1 MFFFIFLSLNPK
13 TLQNQKYLKKYML
26 NKTKKWKSK
35 TSMRVFILNKNV
47 QTVNRAFNLPMPSLI
62 NIEIHCAFTVKCGFV
77 PLVSQVYLGL
87 PERVYPGI
95 QTKVTVGGV
104 PLAAPVGKPSGIDGC
119 LTHVITES
127 RQILLR

>member
-1 MFFFIFLSLNPK
+1 
-13 TLQNQKYLKKYML
+13 
-26 NKTKKWKSK
+26 
-35 TSMRVFILNKNV
+35 MRVFILNKNV

-62 NIEIHCAFTVKCGFV
+62 NIEIHCAF

-87 PERVYPGI
+87 PERVYPGL

>member
-1 MFFFIFLSLNPK
+1 MVFFHIFKFKSKNASK
-13 TLQNQKYLKKYML
+13 SKILKKYML

-87 PERVYPGI
+87 PERVYPGL

-127 RQILLR
+127 CQILLR